1 MRRLR
6 HFRTGF
12 ISVGVASRET
22 QRPPR
27 LGGPTGQGFTLVEL
41 LVVIAIIGILVAL
54 LLPAIQAARESARRT
69 QCTNQLKQLVTGGL
83 NYESTTRHFPTG
95 GWGWSWVGDADR
107 GFGQDQPG
115 GWIYN
120 ILPFIEEHV
129 KHDLPK
135 DGRPNEHTDPQLEGA
150 RNMLID
156 PITIITCPTRRS
168 GLFPCPEKA
177 VRFANN
183 SALNAGRGT
192 ALGRSDYSA
201 NAGDRSIGGGVSGPS
216 GITLQVGWF
225 TKNKLGLISDPGVV
239 PVDKLT
245 GISFQR
251 SEVGIRNITDGTS
264 KTYFAGEKYLD
275 TRSYDNGRDTGD
287 NETWCTGHNNDN
299 YRTTA
304 SPPQQDRDE
313 ENGNI
318 FGSAH
323 AAVWNVAWCDGRVEA
338 LSFDIDPTVHRYNG
352 NREDGQVAAN
362 P

>member
-1 MRRLR
+1 
-6 HFRTGF
+6 
-12 ISVGVASRET
+12 
-22 QRPPR
+22 
-27 LGGPTGQGFTLVEL
+27 LVEL
-41 LVVIAIIGILVAL
+41 LVVIAIIGVLVAL

-83 NYESTTRHFPTG
+83 NHESVTKHFPTG

-107 GFGQDQPG
+107 GFGQAQPG
-115 GWIYN
+115 GWLYN

-135 DGRPNEHTDPQLEGA
+135 DGKPEELTEPQLEGA

-168 GLFPCPEKA
+168 GVFPCPEKSL
-177 VRFANN
+177 RFAHN
-183 SALNAGRGT
+183 SALNAGRGID
-192 ALGRSDYSA
+192 LGRGDYAA
-201 NAGDRSIGGGVSGPS
+201 NAGDYSIGGGKSGPPS
-216 GITLQVGWF
+216 LKLQAGWF
-225 TKNKLGLISDPGVV
+225 TVNKTGLITPEENPSGTQE
-239 PVDKLT
+239 LT
-245 GISFQR
+245 GVSFQR
-251 SEVGIRNITDGTS
+251 SEVAIRHVTDGTS

-275 TRSYDNGRDTGD
+275 TRSYDNGKDTGD
-287 NETWCTGHNNDN
+287 NETWCTGYNNDN

-304 SPPQQDRDE
+304 APPAQDRAE
-313 ENGNI
+313 ENGNW

-338 LSFDIDPTVHRYNG
+338 MSFDIDPTVHKNNG
-352 NREDGQVAAN
+352 NREDGQVIGI